1 MMKMMM
7 EINNKKKIYGKELS
21 VINHF
26 SFLQNK
32 INLEF
37 YA

>member
-1 MMKMMM
+1 MMM
-7 EINNKKKIYGKELS
+7 MMGINSKKKIYGMELS

-26 SFLQNK
+26 SFLPNK
-32 INLEF
+32 ISLEF